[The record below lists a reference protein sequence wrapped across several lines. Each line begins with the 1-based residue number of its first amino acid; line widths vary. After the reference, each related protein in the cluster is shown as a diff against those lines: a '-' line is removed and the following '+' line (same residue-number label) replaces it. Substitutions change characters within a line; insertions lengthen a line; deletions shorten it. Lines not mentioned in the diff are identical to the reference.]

1 MHTGEEEVSVLGRE
15 VTVKRR
21 LRPSEERP
29 YLVVHLEQHLDEGA
43 PEPVYQKGDKVKSIC
58 ECEVEHLPSVQS
70 LILHY
75 KDSAHLPASAFSFI
89 AGIVYADEDEMIMPL
104 IVTITMIDNDE

>member
-1 MHTGEEEVSVLGRE
+1 MGKILPIPVPRSKIIFSNFAQVVSLAVHTGEEEVSVLGRE

-43 PEPVYQKGDKVKSIC
+43 PAPVYQKGDKVKSIY
-58 ECEVEHLPSVQS
+58 V
-70 LILHY
+70 
-75 KDSAHLPASAFSFI
+75 
-89 AGIVYADEDEMIMPL
+89 
-104 IVTITMIDNDE
+104 